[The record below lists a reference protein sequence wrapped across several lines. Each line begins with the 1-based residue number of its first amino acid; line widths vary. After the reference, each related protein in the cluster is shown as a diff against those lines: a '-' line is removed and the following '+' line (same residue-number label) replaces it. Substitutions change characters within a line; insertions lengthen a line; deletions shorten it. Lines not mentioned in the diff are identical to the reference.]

1 VIVIGRLTKK
11 IAMRSKWLARRLW
24 LIAVAESGWITWR
37 HWRRL
42 EPDERQRL
50 VELARK
56 SKGRP
61 SNLSSRE
68 KRQVDELLQKLGH
81 VELAGSI
88 AATWLP
94 FGWVTRL
101 ATRLLG
107 PRARLSPR
115 EPDPPAGTRTAPPRE
130 PEPAAGSRE

>member
-1 VIVIGRLTKK
+1 MIGSLSKK
-11 IAMRSKWLARRLW
+11 VAMRSKWLARRLW
-24 LIAVAESGWITWR
+24 LIALAETGWVGWR

-42 EPDERQRL
+42 EPDERSRL
-50 VELARK
+50 VQLARK

-61 SNLSSRE
+61 SNLSARE
-68 KRQVDELLQKLGH
+68 RRQVDELLEKMGH

-94 FGWVTRL
+94 FGWVSKL

-115 EPDPPAGTRTAPPRE
+115 EPEPRKARSAPPRE
-130 PEPAAGSRE
+130 PEPVGGSRE